1 MLDEPM
7 ATHRSLTI
15 NFKID
20 PSGLKLPVKQGQAIT
35 MLNLAAK
42 LLKKCPASSLTINF
56 RHSSAASFSSRS
68 SLPSGES

>member
-42 LLKKCPASSLTINF
+42 LLK
-56 RHSSAASFSSRS
+56 
-68 SLPSGES
+68 